1 MTGKLYKNS
10 LLSFLLETDCPGLSK
25 KKNIFLFRL
34 EKLLRENMDKK
45 VDTEAQKTP
54 QVPQKKIVEVY
65 VDTTWCQHGD

>member
-10 LLSFLLETDCPGLSK
+10 LLSFLLETDCPGLS

-54 QVPQKKIVEVY
+54 QVPQKKIVEVFIFRNPES
-65 VDTTWCQHGD
+65 D

>member
-1 MTGKLYKNS
+1 
-10 LLSFLLETDCPGLSK
+10 
-25 KKNIFLFRL
+25 
-34 EKLLRENMDKK
+34 MDKK